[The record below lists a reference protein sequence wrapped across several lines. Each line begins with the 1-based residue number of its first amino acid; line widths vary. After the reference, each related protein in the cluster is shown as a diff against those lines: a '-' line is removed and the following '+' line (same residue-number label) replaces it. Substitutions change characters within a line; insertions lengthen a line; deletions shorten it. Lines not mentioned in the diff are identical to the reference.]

1 MAVIL
6 AGIAQLVE
14 RWLPKPKAAGS
25 NPVSRSI
32 QFQLNIFSKLSQE
45 PSNHIFSFEHQINDV
60 NKHCQ
65 QESKQYST
73 VCNRYPVFFIICF
86 HHPYRKT

>member
-25 NPVSRSI
+25 SPVSRSI
-32 QFQLNIFSKLSQE
+32 YHIYYEKLLANPKVYQLHLL
-45 PSNHIFSFEHQINDV
+45 PL
-60 NKHCQ
+60 
-65 QESKQYST
+65 T
-73 VCNRYPVFFIICF
+73 
-86 HHPYRKT
+86 

>member
-1 MAVIL
+1 MFDYDCNT

-32 QFQLNIFSKLSQE
+32 FNLQVLANS
-45 PSNHIFSFEHQINDV
+45 
-60 NKHCQ
+60 
-65 QESKQYST
+65 
-73 VCNRYPVFFIICF
+73 
-86 HHPYRKT
+86 HPQSS